1 MKPLTKEQL
10 IKRGS
15 CCGLKCTNCP
25 YTIPPTK
32 GNKNLKK

>member
-1 MKPLTKEQL
+1 MKPLSKEQL

-25 YTIPPTK
+25 YFPKAIK
-32 GNKNLKK
+32 GNTTLK

>member
-15 CCGLKCTNCP
+15 CCALGCVNCP
-25 YTIPPTK
+25 YIPKKVK
-32 GNKNLKK
+32 GNKNLK